1 MYTMRDPLRR
11 AEQLFASSEA
21 VACEDRR
28 RTYSELGTRVR
39 KVAGLLEAITEPG
52 DRVALWAHNS
62 DIYLELFVGI
72 PCANR
77 AIVPH
82 NTRWAIPELIYAT
95 EDAGAKVLITDQDP
109 GPELSKVVDRVIRID
124 TGEYEELLAAAAES
138 EPQVSPETL
147 AGLFYTGGTTGASKG
162 VMLTHSNL
170 MANAVHT
177 QLAQPLLEDDHYLTI
192 APMFHA
198 AGVYSALAV
207 MWVGA
212 SNVVL
217 PAFTPDATLD
227 LIQSE
232 RITCAIAVPSML
244 AAMVESQATTPRDVS
259 SLRWLSHGASPIAL
273 EVLKRSLDLFGCEL
287 IHLYGSTELSPL
299 AAIFRYEDQYL
310 NDPQRAK
317 SCGTA
322 PPGVNLE
329 IRGLDG
335 AALPQG
341 EVGEVTVQGPNVM
354 RGYWNKPEQ
363 TAAALDAQGWY
374 SSGDVG
380 FLDADGYLYL
390 VDRSKDMIV
399 SGGENVYCTEV
410 EDAIYTH
417 PGVLEATVFGIPDEH
432 WGEAVHAVVVPRDGE
447 ILDEAAIIDHC
458 RNRIGGYKIPK
469 SISFQS
475 EPLPKSGPGK
485 VLKREL
491 RAPFWEGKDR
501 QIN

>member
-1 MYTMRDPLRR
+1 VYTMRDPLRR
-11 AEQLFASSEA
+11 AEQLFGNNEA
-21 VACEDRR
+21 VVCAGTRR
-28 RTYSELGTRVR
+28 SYSELGSRVR
-39 KVAGLLEAITEPG
+39 RVAGMLGAITEPG
-52 DRVALWAHNS
+52 DRVALWAANS
-62 DIYLELFVGI
+62 DVYLELFLGI

-82 NTRWAIPELIYAT
+82 NTRWAQPELIYAT
-95 EDAGAKVLITDQDP
+95 QDAGAKVLITDRDP
-109 GPELSKVVDRVIRID
+109 GELAETVDRVIRID
-124 TGEYEELLAAAAES
+124 TGEYEELLSAAPES
-138 EPQVSPETL
+138 EPAISPDTL

-162 VMLTHSNL
+162 VMLTHQNL

-177 QLAQPLLEDDHYLTI
+177 QLAQPILGDDRYLTM

-198 AGVYSALAV
+198 AGVYSALSV
-207 MWVGA
+207 IWVGA
-212 SNVVL
+212 SNIVL
-217 PAFTPDATLD
+217 PAFTPGATLD
-227 LIQSE
+227 IIQE
-232 RITCAIAVPSML
+232 EDITCAIAVPSML
-244 AAMVESQATTPRDVS
+244 AAMVESQATSPRDVS

-287 IHLYGSTELSPL
+287 IHLYGATELSPL
-299 AAIFRYEDQYL
+299 ATIFRHEDRFL
-310 NDPQRAK
+310 ADPQRAK

-322 PPGVNLE
+322 PPGINIE
-329 IRGLDG
+329 IRNDG
-335 AALPQG
+335 QALPAG

-354 RGYWNKPEQ
+354 IGYWNKPEQ
-363 TAAALDAQGWY
+363 TAASLDDDGWY
-374 SSGDVG
+374 STGDVG
-380 FLDADGYLYL
+380 FLDDEGYLYL

-417 PGVLEATVFGIPDEH
+417 QGVLEATVFGIPDEQ
-432 WGEAVHAVVVPRDGE
+432 WGEAVHAVVVPREGID
-447 ILDEAAIIDHC
+447 LDEAAVISHC
-458 RNRIGGYKIPK
+458 RSQIGGYKVPK
-469 SISFQS
+469 SVSFQT